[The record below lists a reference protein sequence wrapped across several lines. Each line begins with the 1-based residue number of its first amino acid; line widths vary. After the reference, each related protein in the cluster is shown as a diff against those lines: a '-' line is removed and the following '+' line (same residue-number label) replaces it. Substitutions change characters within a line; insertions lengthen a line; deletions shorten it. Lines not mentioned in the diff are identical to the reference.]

1 MDALLIF
8 LRLVHVVS
16 GVLWVGSMFFTT
28 IFLVPSMQ
36 EAGPDGAKVMAGLQK
51 RGMMTVVPILAIAT
65 ILSGVWLYWRVSNG
79 FDPAFSTSG
88 IGLAFG
94 LGGIAAIIAYAIG
107 ITTVRPSMLR
117 AGMLAQQLAQAPQ
130 GGEREAQM
138 VEIGRLRARAAAAG
152 RVVLG
157 LLLFA
162 TAAMAVARYL

>member
-1 MDALLIF
+1 MDPLFVL

-16 GVLWVGSMFFTT
+16 GVLWVGSVFFTT
-28 IFLVPSMQ
+28 IFLVPAMQ

-65 ILSGVWLYWRVSNG
+65 ILSGVWLYWRDSNG
-79 FDPAFSTSG
+79 FDPAFSASG
-88 IGLAFG
+88 VGLAFG

-117 AGMLAQQLAQAPQ
+117 AGMLAQQLAQAAQ
-130 GGEREAQM
+130 GGEREARM
-138 VEIGRLRARAAAAG
+138 AEIGRLRGRAASAG

-162 TAAMAVARYL
+162 AVAMAVARYL